1 MQTHNVH
8 TNTTQA
14 CTLIDAHEH
23 RGLRTFSHRKYEV
36 FFVKKSNLERGSSF
50 SVIISN
56 QRSICWLFPMLSSV
70 FYSFHHPVV
79 VFLILLC
86 HCSTCVSRYE
96 DLHVFRSVEEEEKVE
111 EERREVK
118 GIKERRKLKRG
129 GRRLKKKKQ
138 NRKDG
143 KRKGSEEGE
152 QDSGRK

>member
-1 MQTHNVH
+1 M
-8 TNTTQA
+8 
-14 CTLIDAHEH
+14 
-23 RGLRTFSHRKYEV
+23 
-36 FFVKKSNLERGSSF
+36 
-50 SVIISN
+50 
-56 QRSICWLFPMLSSV
+56 
-70 FYSFHHPVV
+70 

-96 DLHVFRSVEEEEKVE
+96 DLHVFRSVEEEEKV